1 MSQKADKKSSK
12 FVYILASFKLKNFF
26 GDKRKKLSIQNLL
39 RDPVFWL
46 KIQLLFLSS
55 YFFLGTGHLIA
66 ASSPPDQEFI
76 VAVVFVVM
84 DHNIIKHWPSPR
96 GSMFWC
102 SIFNANN
109 LLLLLQIA
117 FSPFFPNLAKS
128 MKEKL
133 FKETAYILYDFFTK
147 PIFQARVW
155 LGKKLHQSYGFFQDC
170 HFIFRLLSSF

>member
-1 MSQKADKKSSK
+1 M
-12 FVYILASFKLKNFF
+12 
-26 GDKRKKLSIQNLL
+26 LSIQNLL

-117 FSPFFPNLAKS
+117 FSHFFPNLAKS

-155 LGKKLHQSYGFFQDC
+155 LGKKIAPKLWLFSGLSFYFPSLFVFLVILKSQLLTVTKQQEKT
-170 HFIFRLLSSF
+170 FRVMWNKR